1 MQVVILAGG
10 LGTRLKPLTEKIT
23 KVMVKIHGKPFLE
36 YQFRYLKKFGF
47 KKFLLLVSYLGDQVK
62 NYFQDG
68 QVLGIEI
75 EYNEEKEPMG
85 TAGALKMAASKL
97 EKSFLLING
106 DTFYPLD
113 FKDFLNRANAGH
125 RGGLIAVYQNQ
136 ERVAENNL
144 KVEPDGLI
152 SACASNKGSQG
163 LNGVDGG
170 VSFYH
175 KEILD
180 FIPEGKKCSLEKDI
194 YPILISRRLLRAYF
208 TDQRYYDMGTFER
221 MEIVKKILPEG

>member
-23 KVMVKIHGKPFLE
+23 KVMIEVHGKPFLE
-36 YQFRYLKKFGF
+36 YQFQYLKRFGF
-47 KKFLLLVSYLGDQVK
+47 KKFLLLVSYLGSQVK
-62 NYFQDG
+62 DYFQDG
-68 QVLGIEI
+68 QAFGIGI

-97 EKSFLLING
+97 AKSFLLING

-113 FKDFLNRANAGH
+113 FNDFLVRTSAL
-125 RGGLIAVYQNQ
+125 RKGGLIAVYQNQ
-136 ERVAENNL
+136 EKVAENNL
-144 KVEPDGLI
+144 KVESDGTI
-152 SACASNKGSQG
+152 SAASKDKNPKR

-175 KEILD
+175 KKILD
-180 FIPEGKKCSLEKDI
+180 FIPEGKKCSLENEI
-194 YPILISRRLLRAYF
+194 YPLLIRQRLLRAYF
-208 TDQRYYDMGTFER
+208 TNLRYYDMGTFER
-221 MEIVKKILPEG
+221 LDVIKKVLS

>member
-23 KVMVKIHGKPFLE
+23 KVMVEVHGKPFLE
-36 YQFRYLKKFGF
+36 HQFRYLKKFGF
-47 KKFLLLVSYLGDQVK
+47 KKILLLVSYLGDQVK

-68 QVLGIEI
+68 QAFGIKI

-85 TAGALKMAASKL
+85 TAGALKMAAPKL
-97 EKSFLLING
+97 ERSFLLING
-106 DTFYPLD
+106 DTFYPLNW
-113 FKDFLNRANAGH
+113 KDFLSRADAV
-125 RGGLIAVYQNQ
+125 RQGGLIAVYQNQ

-144 KVEPDGLI
+144 KVEPGGLI
-152 SACASNKGSQG
+152 SACASNKSPQG

-175 KEILD
+175 KAILD
-180 FIPEGKKCSLEKDI
+180 FIPEGEKCSLEKDI
-194 YPILISRRLLRAYF
+194 YPLLIRQKLLKAYF
-208 TDQRYYDMGTFER
+208 SNQRYYDMGTFER
-221 MEIVKKILPEG
+221 LDVIEKVLS

>member
-10 LGTRLKPLTEKIT
+10 LGTRLKPITEKVT
-23 KVMVKIHGKPFLE
+23 KVMVEVHGKPFLE

-62 NYFQDG
+62 NYFKDG
-68 QVLGIEI
+68 QAFGIEI

-85 TAGALKMAASKL
+85 TAGALKMAESKL
-97 EKSFLLING
+97 EESFLLING

-113 FKDFLNRANAGH
+113 FKDFLSRANLIKQ
-125 RGGLIAVYQNQ
+125 GGLIAVYQNQ
-136 ERVAENNL
+136 EKVAANNL
-144 KVEPDGLI
+144 KVESDGMI
-152 SACASNKGSQG
+152 SACASDKNASE

-175 KEILD
+175 KKILD
-180 FIPEGKKCSLEKDI
+180 FIPEGKKCSLENDI
-194 YPILISRRLLRAYF
+194 YPLLIRRRLLRAYF
-208 TDQRYYDMGTFER
+208 TSSRYYDMGTFER
-221 MEIVKKILPEG
+221 LNIIKKVLS